1 MLKNF
6 AQLFEESLKEI
17 ETRPGSIIKG
27 TVVQINSDNVLVDA
41 GLRSE
46 SVISIDQFKN
56 SRGEVTVK
64 VGDEID
70 VALDATNDGF
80 GETILSREKAKRHE
94 TWQMLE
100 KAYEEKE
107 TVVGIINGR
116 VKGGFTVEISNIR
129 AFLPISLVDVR
140 PVHDI
145 SHLEGKDL
153 EFKVIKLDQKRNN
166 VVVSRRAVIES
177 ETSVK
182 RDQLLESLQEGQEIQ
197 GIVKN
202 LTDFGAFIDLGGI
215 DGLLHKSEMNFE
227 FEGQNTSPEILA
239 KGQNI
244 GVTVLAYDRQKA
256 RISLT
261 TKSPE
266 QILWVR
272 TKEKF
277 EVGNEVVGNVI
288 TIQGNC
294 CVLRLNENVKG
305 RFTVLNDTT
314 YIKGEEVKAFISGY
328 NDSECLIE
336 LTLKNRATMSFS
348 DIAQML

>member
-1 MLKNF
+1 MSENF
-6 AQLFEESLKEI
+6 AQLFEEALKGFEAEQGCI
-17 ETRPGSIIKG
+17 VKG
-27 TVVQINSDNVLVDA
+27 TVIEINNNIVLIDA
-41 GLRSE
+41 GLKSKSAIPVE
-46 SVISIDQFKN
+46 QFKN
-56 SRGEVTVK
+56 SCGELEIN
-64 VGDEID
+64 VGDEVN
-70 VALDATNDGF
+70 VALDAIEDGF

-94 TWQMLE
+94 AWEKLE
-100 KAYEEKE
+100 KAYEQKE

-116 VKGGFTVEISNIR
+116 VKGGFSVEVNTIR
-129 AFLPISLVDVR
+129 AFLPSSLVDIR
-140 PVHDI
+140 PLNDTTHI
-145 SHLEGKDL
+145 EGNEL
-153 EFKVIKLDQKRNN
+153 EFKVIKFDQKRNN

-244 GVTVLAYDRQKA
+244 GVTVLAYDRQKE

-305 RFTVLNDTT
+305 KFTVLNDTI